1 LPEFDRLTRVDFII
15 VFVINFFFQCKPL
28 ILDWFEIEFYN
39 FFFWFSFYEFIM
51 VLWFGSRVRPIDL
64 RFFFLIFFNFIIQY
78 WVDWEL
84 SFIIYFGLCSMRL
97 SWFYDLDHEFGRLT
111 RMFFY
116 VFFLIDFFLFHPS
129 TLGWLQIELRNLFRF
144 AFYVIILILWPKFD
158 KLA

>member
-1 LPEFDRLTRVDFII
+1 MKLSFII
-15 VFVINFFFQCKPL
+15 FFSDFL
-28 ILDWFEIEFYN
+28 SMNLSWSY
-39 FFFWFSFYEFIM
+39 
-51 VLWFGSRVRPIDL
+51 DL
-64 RFFFLIFFNFIIQY
+64 GQGLGQLTWGFFFLIFFNFIIQY

-84 SFIIYFGLCSMRL
+84 SFIVYFGLCSMRL

>member
-1 LPEFDRLTRVDFII
+1 LDWFGIEFH
-15 VFVINFFFQCKPL
+15 NFFFDFLSMNLSWYYDLGQGL
-28 ILDWFEIEFYN
+28 GQLTWGF
-39 FFFWFSFYEFIM
+39 FSFSFS
-51 VLWFGSRVRPIDL
+51 F
-64 RFFFLIFFNFIIQY
+64 FFNFIIQY

-84 SFIIYFGLCSMRL
+84 SFIVYFGLCSMRL